1 MTLRPCSFS
10 ENKNRDKPEGCDIQF
25 VVDEESV
32 EILNCTDFIIH
43 YIKCSSILFTVARV

>member
-1 MTLRPCSFS
+1 MKLNIWISQNDVTS
-10 ENKNRDKPEGCDIQF
+10 KF

-43 YIKCSSILFTVARV
+43 NTECNSILFTVARV